1 LGKIIKE
8 NRNKDNKNNENGG
21 LVMESQ
27 NKLDQVPVAA
37 VKPDELVAIQNLE
50 SQLENKYYLI
60 AFKK

>member
-1 LGKIIKE
+1 
-8 NRNKDNKNNENGG
+8 
-21 LVMESQ
+21 MESQ

>member
-1 LGKIIKE
+1 MGKIIKE